1 MIPLISKWYYVYQVI
16 TTESSKSI
24 MINKH
29 QETGNNF
36 SVNKHAN
43 PEHRDAVNPTS
54 LIPDKNKRR
63 TDQRAKPPENFT
75 KLEPSKQL
83 LTN

>member
-16 TTESSKSI
+16 TTESSKST
-24 MINKH
+24 INKH

-36 SVNKHAN
+36 SVNKHGN
-43 PEHRDAVNPTS
+43 PDHRDAINPTP
-54 LIPDKNKRR
+54 LIPDKNERG
-63 TDQRAKPPENFT
+63 TDQKAKPSENFT